1 MARQTMDLRKSLDE
15 PVSKFMSTDF
25 VSVPVNMT
33 VEEAAREMERSGSTE
48 AVVTRAE
55 DTVGI
60 FTERDIL
67 YKVVAAG
74 KGPSSV
80 KVQTIMT
87 TPVQTI
93 ESTAKAGD
101 AIARMS
107 KLGIRRLGVTK
118 DGKMVGLVT
127 QKSVVSGRLEEQ
139 IVLPELTTPKRVVC
153 PYCGSDQ
160 KDGRELSK
168 HIDDVHIGRGLLQGD
183 LSKW

>member
-1 MARQTMDLRKSLDE
+1 MMDLRKSLDE

-25 VSVPVNMT
+25 VSVPANST
-33 VEEAAREMERSGSTE
+33 VEEAARAMEKSGFTE
-48 AVVTRAE
+48 AIVTRGG
-55 DTVGI
+55 DPVGI

-74 KGPSSV
+74 RVPSSV
-80 KVQTIMT
+80 GVQAIMT

-101 AIARMS
+101 AIARMAR
-107 KLGIRRLGVTK
+107 LGIRRLGVTTN
-118 DGKMVGLVT
+118 GKMVGLVT
-127 QKSVVSGRLEEQ
+127 QKSVVSGRLEDQ
-139 IVLPELTTPKRVVC
+139 IVLPELTTPERVVC
-153 PYCGSDQ
+153 PYCGSEQ

-183 LSKW
+183 MSKW